1 MPYRNMSLDEVADY
15 LHLTNQDVEELVKT
29 GQIPNQYRG
38 GRYVFIRGEVDAWA
52 SQRIL
57 GLEKQNLVEYHQKT
71 TRGTRAVLD
80 QDALMPDLIR
90 TEYINPAMASK
101 TKRSIIHD
109 MVELAENTGRVLDV
123 VSLRESVEARE
134 EICPTSL
141 PGGIALLHCRH
152 HEPFR
157 FDGSFIVFGRTM
169 QDIMFSAP
177 DGRATKFF
185 FLLCCQ
191 DERLHL
197 HTLARLCLMAVKTD
211 MLLRLYEAADE
222 EAIYDIIIG
231 SELAALAGKK
241 RLDSQLAN

>member
-1 MPYRNMSLDEVADY
+1 LDEVADY
-15 LHLTNQDVEELVKT
+15 LHLTGQDVEELIKT
-29 GQIPNQYRG
+29 GEIPNHFRG

-57 GLEKQNLVEYHQKT
+57 GLEDAHLVDYHQKT

-80 QDALMPDLIR
+80 QDALMPDLLR
-90 TEYINPAMASK
+90 TQYINPGMVSK

-109 MVELAENTGRVLDV
+109 MVELAESTGRVLDV
-123 VSLRESVEARE
+123 VSLRESVEGRE
-134 EICPTSL
+134 EICPTAL

-157 FDGSFIVFGRTM
+157 FDGSFIVFGRTI
-169 QDIMFSAP
+169 QDIPFSSP
-177 DGRATKFF
+177 DGRATKLF

-197 HTLARLCLMAVKTD
+197 HTLARLCMMAVKTD
-211 MLLRLYEAADE
+211 MLMRLFEASDE
-222 EAIYDIIIG
+222 EEIYEIIIG

-241 RLDSQLAN
+241 RLNSQLAG